1 MVCGDGLN
9 YAAPAKFRVAL
20 NVIISTPA
28 VSFCSIPF
36 DRACAMLDRKNL
48 HFYAPPSA
56 PCPRFSHR
64 VASILIT
71 RRRNSISPSLS
82 LSLQRVQQK
91 VFGLLCAWSRNR
103 VEERGE
109 EGEGEKGNG
118 RCRVTKIRIN
128 LHNGA
133 WYKRVSRFMQ
143 INSMG

>member
-56 PCPRFSHR
+56 LCPRFSHR

-71 RRRNSISPSLS
+71 RRRNSIPPLSPESTTES
-82 LSLQRVQQK
+82 FWTFMRVIEESS
-91 VFGLLCAWSRNR
+91 GG
-103 VEERGE
+103 ERGK